1 MKKLLNQDA
10 FNFTTDKAFAQVI
23 GNCKTIRRKGQ
34 AGTWITTEVKKAY
47 TVLGMAFVL
56 GLAVTA
62 ILMVQFYA
70 TVIRFS

>member
-1 MKKLLNQDA
+1 MNDMKMKIN
-10 FNFTTDKAFAQVI
+10 
-23 GNCKTIRRKGQ
+23 
-34 AGTWITTEVKKAY
+34 KKAY

-62 ILMVQFYA
+62 ILMVQMYA